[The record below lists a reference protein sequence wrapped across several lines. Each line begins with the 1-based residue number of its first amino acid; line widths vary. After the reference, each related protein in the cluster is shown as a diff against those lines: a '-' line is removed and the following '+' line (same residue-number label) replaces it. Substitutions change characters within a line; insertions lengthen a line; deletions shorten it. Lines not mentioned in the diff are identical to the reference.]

1 MTDCVLFH
9 SLNAISKINSEHI
22 IEKNKAYPTEK
33 LMFIKK
39 IFTAICIIF
48 TANASYS
55 ADNPFPLPPS
65 ALSSSYSEGS
75 FSSMLNPVFT
85 DMDSTRGIA
94 YRYVSYN
101 SEDNGN
107 HFASINLFGFDF
119 IYSRYNSIPDINGD
133 SILESG
139 VNIYSINKGFFFGN
153 IFGFGV
159 GYSFSSGSEDY
170 FSSYSGWNAGLLFR
184 PLKFLSLGAAF
195 RDINSKIDEEK
206 IDTAID
212 YSISIRPWKEY
223 LTLSAGCI
231 TQKDKDAEYYYSA
244 DLKGYKDISFIIKYG
259 TDKSITAGLTLP
271 LYLRSGSGMEMIID
285 AYGSGKSETADFRSA
300 GIAFKSKK
308 GRETINISPL
318 ENFVTLKI
326 NDNYKMER
334 RESGLFLRK
343 EPVFQDLLRGITRA
357 GSDPA
362 ITGFIIE
369 IESSG
374 FGLAQA
380 QEVRDLLIKLR
391 GEGKK
396 VYTILNY
403 SGNREYY
410 LASASDKIFFT
421 PNSTFKIT
429 GLSAKAYFLKGLM
442 DKGGVKFESISKGKY
457 KSFNETY
464 TRTEMSPHARE
475 NLEEILTD
483 LNEQFISG
491 ITEQRKITRET
502 VDELFRK
509 GLYSPAEAKEKGFV
523 DEIMY
528 ANEAADSITGKG
540 KTISFENYIREGE
553 TTGSWGTIPAIAV
566 INVTGSIVAGKGGGS
581 AMSNSTGDYEYKLSI
596 DKAFSDESVKAVII
610 RIDSG
615 GGSASAS
622 DFMWNALYA
631 AKKKNPKPVVFS
643 FGNTAAS
650 GGYYI
655 ACTGDPVFASKG
667 TITGSIGVV
676 AGKISV
682 EELYSKL
689 GINTETIRMSEFAD
703 IFSESRSLTENDK
716 VLLQKEIDFI
726 YDRFTGKVIEGRG
739 ISEKEIADVAEGK
752 IHTGSGAKSR
762 KLINDTGGLM
772 AALEYAK
779 NRAGI
784 DSDFI
789 VMNLPENSSFLSGIF
804 SDTASSVLLRHMQFL
819 IQNIEKYRMLEERT
833 LYIQPY
839 SIEIE

>member
-1 MTDCVLFH
+1 
-9 SLNAISKINSEHI
+9 
-22 IEKNKAYPTEK
+22 
-33 LMFIKK
+33 MFGKK
-39 IFTAICIIF
+39 TVTVILSIFTA
-48 TANASYS
+48 ASALFS
-55 ADNPFPLPPS
+55 KDNPFPLPPS

-75 FSSMLNPVFT
+75 FSSMINPVFT

-101 SEDNGN
+101 SDDKGN
-107 HFASINLFGFDF
+107 HFASINLFGLDF
-119 IYSRYNSIPDINGD
+119 IYSRYNTIPDMNGN

-139 VNIYSINKGFFFGN
+139 VNLYSINRGFFFGN
-153 IFGFGV
+153 VFGFGA
-159 GYSFSSGSEDY
+159 GYSFSSGSDDY
-170 FSSYSGWNAGLLFR
+170 FSNYSGWNAGLLFR
-184 PLKFLSLGAAF
+184 PVNFLSLGTAF
-195 RDINSKIDEEK
+195 RDINGKIDGEK
-206 IDTAID
+206 IDPAID
-212 YSISIRPWKEY
+212 YSISIRPWKNY

-231 TQKDKDAEYYYSA
+231 TQKDKDREYYYSA
-244 DLKGYKDISFIIKYG
+244 DLKSYKEISLVIKYG
-259 TDKSITAGLTLP
+259 TDKSITAGLSIP
-271 LYLRSGSGMEMIID
+271 LYLRSGNGMEMILD
-285 AYGSGKSETADFRSA
+285 AYGSGKSETSDFRSA
-300 GIAFKSKK
+300 GIAFKSKRGK
-308 GRETINISPL
+308 ETINISPVG
-318 ENFVTLKI
+318 NFVTLKFSG
-326 NDNYKMER
+326 NYKLER
-334 RESGLFLRK
+334 RESGLFQRK
-343 EPVFQDLLRGITRA
+343 EPVFQDLLRGITKA
-357 GSDPA
+357 GTDPA

-374 FGLAQA
+374 FGMAQA
-380 QEVRDLLIKLR
+380 QEIRDLLIKLR
-391 GEGKK
+391 SEGKK

-464 TRTEMSPHARE
+464 TRTDMSEHARE
-475 NLEEILTD
+475 NLKEILTD
-483 LNEQFISG
+483 LNDQFISG
-491 ITEQRKITRET
+491 ITEQRKITREA

-528 ANEAADSITGKG
+528 ANEALDSITVKG
-540 KTISFENYIREGE
+540 RTISFENYIREEE
-553 TTGSWGTIPAIAV
+553 TTDAWGTIPAIAV

-596 DKAFSDESVKAVII
+596 DKAFSDKSVKAVVV

-655 ACTGDPVFASKG
+655 ACTGDPVFAGRG

-676 AGKISV
+676 AGKVSA
-682 EELYSKL
+682 EELFSKL
-689 GINTETIRMSEFAD
+689 GINTETIKMSEFAD
-703 IFSESRSLTENDK
+703 IFSESRSLTENDRA
-716 VLLQKEIDFI
+716 LLQKEIDFI
-726 YDRFTGKVIEGRG
+726 YDRFTGKVMEGRG

-762 KLINDTGGLM
+762 KLINEIGGLI

-779 NRAGI
+779 NKGGI
-784 DSDFI
+784 DSDFRVI
-789 VMNLPENSSFLSGIF
+789 NLPESSSFLSGIL
-804 SDTASSVLLRHMQFL
+804 SDSGSSIFLKHMQFL
-819 IQNIEKYRMLEERT
+819 VQNLEKYKMLEEQT